1 MMANLSRRQFLTR
14 TSLTVAAGAAAAA
27 GGPQVAGLLGS
38 AEAVGTKAK
47 APATAAARTA
57 EEPVVAYVRGGAN
70 AEVTVMA
77 GHRKIVR
84 TDPDLVRRL
93 LGALD

>member
-27 GGPQVAGLLGS
+27 SGTQVAGLFS
-38 AEAVGTKAK
+38 PAEAAGTKGP
-47 APATAAARTA
+47 APARAARTA
-57 EEPVVAYVRGGAN
+57 EQPVVAYVRGGAN
-70 AEVTVMA
+70 GEVTVMA

-93 LGALD
+93 LDALD